1 LRFRRWDT
9 GKPRPIGLIQGQT
22 QQSLKSIMAA
32 TILVTGFAPFGG
44 ESVNPSWQAAQR
56 LDGWA
61 TAGRVIAAREIPC
74 AFGSAIAALE
84 RAIADLEPEAVIA
97 VGQAG
102 GRADFSVERVAV
114 NLDDAEKPDN
124 EGRQPVDAPVI
135 AAGPAAYFSSLPVRS
150 IVDALRQA
158 GLPASI
164 SNTAGG
170 FVCNHLFYGAC
181 HLRETRFPAM
191 RAGFIHVPYAARTGR
206 APPRRA
212 DHGDRD
218 DRHGIENRD
227 RDDDRR
233 RLVRPAPARPVRP
246 GSPQDCPQKAA
257 PAPPDAG

>member
-1 LRFRRWDT
+1 
-9 GKPRPIGLIQGQT
+9 
-22 QQSLKSIMAA
+22 MAA

-56 LDGWA
+56 LEGWA
-61 TAGRVIAAREIPC
+61 IGGRVVTTREIPC
-74 AFGSAIAALE
+74 AFGAAIVALE
-84 RAIADLEPEAVIA
+84 EAIVELRPEAVIA

-102 GRADFSVERVAV
+102 GRADFSIERVAV

-135 AAGPAAYFSSLPVRS
+135 AGAPAAYFSSLPVRG
-150 IVDALRQA
+150 IVEALREA

-191 RAGFIHVPYAARTGR
+191 RAGFIHVPFALEQGARHPG
-206 APPRRA
+206 APTMA
-212 DHGDRD
+212 
-218 DRHGIENRD
+218 IETIAEG
-227 RDDDRR
+227 
-233 RLVRPAPARPVRP
+233 LKIAVGATTSE
-246 GSPQDCPQKAA
+246 G
-257 PAPPDAG
+257 